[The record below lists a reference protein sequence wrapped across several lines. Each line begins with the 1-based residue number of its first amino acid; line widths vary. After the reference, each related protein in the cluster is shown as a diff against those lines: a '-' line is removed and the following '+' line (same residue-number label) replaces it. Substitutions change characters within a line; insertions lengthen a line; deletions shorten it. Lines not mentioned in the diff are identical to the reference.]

1 MMPAITYIFKDIR
14 AWIILFFV
22 LRLFAITNPPLEV
35 AHNWR
40 QTTVTMAARNFLET
54 DSNILFPRIDIAG
67 EKTGITGMEFPL
79 LNYLI
84 YLISLIFGH
93 AHWYGR
99 LINLIVSSVGLFFFY
114 QIIKKYFS
122 EPLAFK
128 AAFILLFSIWFT
140 YSRKI
145 MPDTFSMSLV
155 FMGFY
160 YATNYLDK
168 KDSSLK
174 DLLLYFFFC
183 LLGGL
188 SKLPAIYILVLLL
201 PLFVNRNITTKRKTG
216 FAIITCIMVAIISLY
231 YFVWVP
237 HLNKQ
242 FEFTHFFMGKSILSG
257 FKEISNN
264 LNETFQKF
272 YEEAIGYIGFAL
284 FLMGIIMALIK
295 KNKLILIVFTLSFA
309 AFLII
314 IFKSGFTFYHHS
326 YYIIPFAPVMSLL
339 AAFALQQMTHQKTAL
354 ILLALFALESLLN
367 KFHDFYVKDNNIAI
381 TRLEEEL
388 DKLGNRSDLILI
400 NSGNVPTPM
409 YFAHRKG
416 WVDFNESLTNQAYI
430 LALKKKGLR
439 FIVILKKVF
448 GTELQ
453 LPYESVFENADF
465 RIFKI

>member
-1 MMPAITYIFKDIR
+1 MPTLTHIFKDIR
-14 AWIILFFV
+14 VWIIVFFV

-54 DSNILFPRIDIAG
+54 DSNLLFPRIDIAG

-84 YLISLIFGH
+84 YLVSSVFDY

-99 LINLIVSSVGLFFFY
+99 LINLFISSIGLFFFY
-114 QIIKKYFS
+114 KIIKKYFS

-128 AAFILLFSIWFT
+128 ATFILLFSIWFT

-145 MPDTFSMSLV
+145 MPDTFSMALV
-155 FMGFY
+155 FIGFY
-160 YATNYLDK
+160 HATNYLDK
-168 KDSSLK
+168 KEFSLK
-174 DLLLYFFFC
+174 DMSLYFFFC

-188 SKLPAIYILVLLL
+188 SKLPAMYILVLLI
-201 PLFVNRNITTKRKTG
+201 PLFVSKNVATNSKIV
-216 FAIITCIMVAIISLY
+216 FAILTCSIAAIISLY

-237 HLNKQ
+237 YLNKH
-242 FEFTHFFMGKSILSG
+242 FEFTHFFMGKSIFTG
-257 FKEISNN
+257 FKEISSN

-284 FLMGIIMALIK
+284 FLIGIIMALIK
-295 KNKLILIVFTLSFA
+295 KNKLILIVFTLSFV

-339 AAFALQQMTHQKTAL
+339 AAFTIQQITHQKIVL
-354 ILLALFALESLLN
+354 MILVLFALESVLS
-367 KFHDFYVKDNNIAI
+367 KFHDFKVKDTNIAVM
-381 TRLEEEL
+381 RLENEL
-388 DKLGNRSDLILI
+388 DKLGKRSDLILI

-416 WVDFNESLTNQAYI
+416 WVDVNESLTNQTYI
-430 LALKKKGLR
+430 AALKKKGLR

-448 GTELQ
+448 GTDLQ
-453 LPYESVFENADF
+453 LHYESVFENADF
-465 RIFKI
+465 RIYKI